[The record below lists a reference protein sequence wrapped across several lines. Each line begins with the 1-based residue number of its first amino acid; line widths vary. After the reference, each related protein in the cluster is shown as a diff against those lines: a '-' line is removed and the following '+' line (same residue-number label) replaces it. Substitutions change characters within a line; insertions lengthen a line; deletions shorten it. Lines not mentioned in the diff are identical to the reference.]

1 MASQTIRD
9 GVMSLKR
16 WRHGFLDGVR
26 TYVVPTGRVVV
37 PTGRYIVLAGK
48 GNVGLIFTKAD
59 LKEVLEEV
67 AKYKVRVK
75 MLKVCHQARVEQ
87 TQKEESSIPSSSMQ
101 RQGKYVVVTAAQKV
115 LVSASKGSIQEW
127 PTFVTGVGEGLLKG
141 LKKKPAHKSSKA
153 GQLIA
158 AGNTADANDILTIKT
173 WK

>member
-1 MASQTIRD
+1 MD
-9 GVMSLKR
+9 GEDLSLGMR
-16 WRHGFLDGVR
+16 
-26 TYVVPTGRVVV
+26 
-37 PTGRYIVLAGK
+37 

-67 AKYKVRVK
+67 AKYKG
-75 MLKVCHQARVEQ
+75 QNA
-87 TQKEESSIPSSSMQ
+87 
-101 RQGKYVVVTAAQKV
+101 
-115 LVSASKGSIQEW
+115 KGSIQEW